1 MTNDELIETLMARAG
16 RLEAALYVAKAYI
29 KDLEAHEGAE
39 GFSTSTHEL
48 HALYCAVLKEVN
60 QTNVQATP
68 EKRVCEICDIH
79 SPREGASN

>member
-16 RLEAALYVAKAYI
+16 RLEAAL
-29 KDLEAHEGAE
+29 
-39 GFSTSTHEL
+39 
-48 HALYCAVLKEVN
+48 
-60 QTNVQATP
+60 